1 MKQKDGQVWTGYS
14 NSVLLD
20 IANPQAYEW
29 MRDIIV
35 EVCVWGGGGGGG
47 EVTNSQAYEWMR
59 DIIVEVCVWG
69 GGRH

>member
-35 EVCVWGGGGGGG
+35 EVCVCVLWGGGGVTNPQVYKWMRWRCVCVGGG
-47 EVTNSQAYEWMR
+47 
-59 DIIVEVCVWG
+59 G
-69 GGRH
+69 H

>member
-35 EVCVWGGGGGGG
+35 EVCVCVCVGGGGSLTLRFTSG
-47 EVTNSQAYEWMR
+47 
-59 DIIVEVCVWG
+59 
-69 GGRH
+69 